1 MPRIPQSRSA
11 GALPGVGKANVSHL
25 QQSGGLVVAD
35 SNRMTWGTIDMTSD
49 GPTAAMVKGWPRW
62 AIPGFLD
69 EVPPRLD
76 LCRQRL
82 LAAEIELGRAE
93 KAGGLDIGDSAP
105 EKAESVPA
113 VLQDLPPLAGPDD
126 GPDEFAHLP
135 HEGEM
140 LLEQV
145 SELEA
150 QLSSTEVKFKDLE
163 TSHAAAR
170 QQRNAYSSQLD
181 SSTEQIS
188 ALAARIAALA
198 GELDTSQQHN
208 QELKGKIVASRAN
221 TQKLQQ
227 QLLKSDRE
235 VAHARYENCKLEE
248 FLQSTRGVAEDFR
261 DRLEVSEA
269 EQDKLR
275 ARIRELQE
283 SNEAVREDAN
293 QRIEE
298 LEEALQEA
306 DSSIEELQQEKETLE
321 QNRNR
326 LAESLQAQKEQTS
339 AQEQLV
345 ASLRQQQVQEERSK
359 AAVQKQLD
367 GKEKEVEELQ
377 KQLERMAQ
385 TIEEAEQSRAAA
397 EERAA
402 ASQEPPDTAAEV
414 AANEKAGNQRVEE
427 LEEALRQHQ
436 VQEERSKAAIQ
447 KQLEGKDKEVEEL
460 QKQLVEMAQA
470 IKQAEQSR
478 PAGEE
483 HADAPQESPEKA
495 AEVAARVVVSHWV
508 EKAGSQSPAEEKSVR
523 DNQQTSEWLSQ
534 WDSEDIFLTVPMV
547 MASGMCEQGLAPT
560 RVGLKG
566 SDFLIQPLLPA
577 GPPER
582 MKLSSV
588 KSISTEVCGDNVSL
602 LLDIEEGGAQRRL
615 QLKSDEESTEALLA
629 TLTLDVRVMPGEEL
643 KR

>member
-402 ASQEPPDTAAEV
+402 APQEPPDTAAEV
-414 AANEKAGNQRVEE
+414 AASEKAGKQRIEE
-427 LEEALRQHQ
+427 LEEALRQQ
-436 VQEERSKAAIQ
+436 QMQEERSKAAIQ